1 MPLPETTE
9 MITAVTLGLL
19 GSAHCMGMC
28 GGITTALGASM
39 PADNRRL
46 KTMLLLMLPYNIG
59 RISSYAMIGSI
70 AGSFGWLAATASP
83 ALGLGLHYFAAIMLV
98 AMGLYIGGWWRILT
112 RLEQVGGTLWKRL
125 QPFASKLLPVKSPWQ
140 ALCLGILWGWLPCG
154 LVYSTLIWSAAAA
167 DGVVAGI
174 LMGLFGLGTLP
185 SLLLT
190 GLFAG
195 QLTTLIQQRYFRTM
209 AGLLIIAC
217 GIWTLPGIHSL
228 LILTT

>member
-1 MPLPETTE
+1 MPLPATSE

-28 GGITTALGASM
+28 GGITTALGASI
-39 PADNRRL
+39 PSEHRRFWS
-46 KTMLLLMLPYNIG
+46 MLTLTLSYNMG
-59 RISSYAMIGSI
+59 RIGSYAIIGAI
-70 AGSFGWLAATASP
+70 VGSFGWLAATTSP
-83 ALGLGLHYFAAIMLV
+83 VLGMGLRYLAGIMLI
-98 AMGLYIGGWWRILT
+98 AMGLYISGWWRILI
-112 RLEQVGGTLWKRL
+112 RLEQLGGKLWKNI
-125 QPFASKLLPVKSPWQ
+125 QPYASHLLPAKTPGQ

-154 LVYSTLIWSAAAA
+154 LVYSTLIWSAATA
-167 DGVVAGI
+167 DGMAAGL

-195 QLTTLIQQRYFRTM
+195 QLTALIQQRYFRAT

-217 GIWTLPGIHSL
+217 GIWTLPGIYPL
-228 LILTT
+228 LAP